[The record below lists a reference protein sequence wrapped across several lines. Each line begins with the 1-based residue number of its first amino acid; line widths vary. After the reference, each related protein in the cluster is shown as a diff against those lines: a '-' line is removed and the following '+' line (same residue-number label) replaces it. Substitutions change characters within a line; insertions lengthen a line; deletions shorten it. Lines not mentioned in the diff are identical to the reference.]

1 MNQLYDQM
9 EQIAYHIDYNTQKV
23 LLGETFKMTGI
34 SYQKVDHPVAIP
46 GSNEMD
52 IIPNYYPVLDGA
64 EGPFD
69 IFKEVQYDE
78 SQFTYALEGEHLVS
92 LAGGT
97 DGDPRIVAVDFS
109 GYRSVDELVDVGIQV
124 SGIIAVAVRFPTS
137 CNCCARESII
147 IWKVTQRQKL

>member
-1 MNQLYDQM
+1 MIQTRTK
-9 EQIAYHIDYNTQKV
+9 I
-23 LLGETFKMTGI
+23 G
-34 SYQKVDHPVAIP
+34 
-46 GSNEMD
+46 GSFRRSSINST
-52 IIPNYYPVLDGA
+52 IRWNYYPVLDGA

-137 CNCCARESII
+137 CNC
-147 IWKVTQRQKL
+147 